1 MAKDYTIENIYEPGY
16 KSFSP
21 SDDSP
26 YLGKDSLIP
35 ARQLGLTT
43 DPRVANQIA
52 ALSQAL
58 NQGISVMEIGTLSPQ
73 TFETIPKQHFAEMR
87 RKAKLADAELTLHA
101 PIQGTDPSGFG
112 ERGWEESNRLMV
124 ETQLKG
130 VIDKAVELD
139 EKGNMPITIH
149 GSNTAGSNWKY
160 ITDENG
166 ERKKVTDM
174 LIAVDKETGQLRPL
188 KEDHKFYPGLE
199 FSEKGKAYTP
209 EKQLEIANVT
219 MWEDLIDKIDFQK
232 VNVDNILS
240 KIPKEAQTMAIRS
253 SEDQEYFKQLGPHEK
268 NLVLQTYSAKTYL
281 DDVHRSLN
289 GVFSKAYEF
298 GTDDQKKELKKLS
311 NEFAKDLYGVDPEKV
326 KTGKLSEEEKMR
338 MNISSHDFQNQ
349 ANAMQVFARKL
360 KDVNPNMLEGIESF
374 SVKKASETFANTAF
388 YAYEKKGEK
397 APSLSIE
404 NLYQEIGFS
413 QGEDLKNLVEASRER
428 LAQKLS
434 EEKGISEG
442 KAKEVAAKLIGV
454 TFDVGHLNMSKKFG
468 FTNEDL
474 VKEAKIVSK
483 YVNKVHLTDNFGS
496 FDSHLPPGM
505 GNVPFQALLEALG
518 EEGARAIKINE
529 VGGWFEHFKSSPFP
543 QMLEAYGSPVYSS
556 GTGPTWAQ
564 TGGFQQSYMEGYGQ
578 MLPQINYQMFG
589 AGFSQ
594 LPQSLGGSQG
604 QQGGGKMGGGGF

>member
-1 MAKDYTIENIYEPGY
+1 MAKDYKIENIYEPGY

-21 SDDSP
+21 SEDSP
-26 YLGKDSLIP
+26 FLGKENLIP

-87 RKAKLADAELTLHA
+87 RKAKLAEAELTLHA

-112 ERGWEESNRLMV
+112 ERGWDESNRLMI
-124 ETQLKG
+124 ERQLKD
-130 VIDKAVELD
+130 VMDKACELD

-174 LIAVDKETGQLRPL
+174 LIAVDKESGQMRPL
-188 KEDHKFYPGLE
+188 KEEIKFYPELGIQ
-199 FSEKGKAYTP
+199 EKKYTP
-209 EKQLEIANVT
+209 EDQLKIANHSL
-219 MWEDLIDKIDFQK
+219 WEDQIDKIAFQK

-240 KIPKEAQTMAIRS
+240 KIPKEAQVMALRAS
-253 SEDQEYFKQLGPHEK
+253 QDQEYFKQLGPHEK
-268 NLVLQTYSAKTYL
+268 NLVLQTYSARNYL
-281 DDVHRSLN
+281 DDVHKMINST
-289 GVFSKAYEF
+289 FSKAYEF
-298 GTDDQKKELKKLS
+298 GTDEQKKDLKAIS
-311 NEFAKDLYGVDPEKV
+311 NEFAKELYGVDPEKV
-326 KTGKLSEEEKMR
+326 KKGDLNEEEKMR
-338 MNISSHDFQNQ
+338 MNMTYNDFQNQ
-349 ANAMQVFARKL
+349 ANAMQIFAEKL
-360 KDVNPNMLEGIESF
+360 RDFNPNILESVEEF
-374 SVKKASETFANTAF
+374 AVKKASETFSNTAL
-388 YAYEKKGEK
+388 YAFQKKGEK

-404 NLYQEIGFS
+404 NLYQEMGFS
-413 QGEDLKNLVEASRER
+413 QGDDLKNLVVASREK
-428 LAQKLS
+428 LALKLH
-434 EEKGISEG
+434 EKEG
-442 KAKEVAAKLIGV
+442 LSKEQANKVAAKLIGV

-468 FTNEDL
+468 YTDEDL
-474 VKEAKIVSK
+474 VKEAEKVKK

-496 FDSHLPPGM
+496 YDTHLPPGM

-543 QMLEAYGSPVYSS
+543 QMLEAYGSPIYSS
-556 GTGPTWAQ
+556 GTGPYWSQAA
-564 TGGFQQSYMEGYGQ
+564 GFQQSYMEGYGQ
-578 MLPQINYQMFG
+578 ILPQINYQMFG

-594 LPQSLGGSQG
+594 LPQSLGG
-604 QQGGGKMGGGGF
+604 QQGTAGSGRMGGGGF